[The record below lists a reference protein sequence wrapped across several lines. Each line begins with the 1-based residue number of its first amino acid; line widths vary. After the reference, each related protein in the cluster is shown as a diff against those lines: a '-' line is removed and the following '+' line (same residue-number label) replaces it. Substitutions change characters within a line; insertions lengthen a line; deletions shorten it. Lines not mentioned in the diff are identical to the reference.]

1 MVCGFDF
8 NIDTAVAD
16 CREWLASDPDTELE
30 YIETQRASLNNMMR
44 LDTTLNDEQHAII
57 KQIEKLLYDYLVEH
71 GAVSSPVLREDAQ
84 GGDLLHLPLDNT
96 ALTTGGNNDGS
107 QR

>member
-1 MVCGFDF
+1 
-8 NIDTAVAD
+8 
-16 CREWLASDPDTELE
+16 
-30 YIETQRASLNNMMR
+30 MMR

-57 KQIEKLLYDYLVEH
+57 KQIEKLLYDYLVEY

-84 GGDLLHLPLDNT
+84 GGGLLHIIPPSLQ
-96 ALTTGGNNDGS
+96 GNNDGN